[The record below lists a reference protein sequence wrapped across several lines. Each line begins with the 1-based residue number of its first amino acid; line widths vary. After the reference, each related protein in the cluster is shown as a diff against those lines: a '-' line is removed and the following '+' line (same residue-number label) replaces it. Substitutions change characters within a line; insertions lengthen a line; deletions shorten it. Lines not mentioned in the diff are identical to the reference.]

1 MHPAGGDLD
10 EQEHIETTKEDFI
23 DGYEVA
29 GDDALGLGGKEL
41 LPRGSRPSGG
51 GVDPLALED
60 GPHRG
65 RSDFDAKLFELALDA
80 PVAPGLVLLGETD
93 DEPADLPRLFR
104 ATLSARIGPATRHEG
119 AVPAQN
125 GLGAHEQ
132 GGTEPSRKHAGDGGK
147 QGAVLRL
154 EVRPFHLA
162 AQDM

>member
-80 PVAPGLVLLGETD
+80 RVTRSRSPWRDGRRAGGSPPPFPGDPVGADRSSDAPRGCGASAERSRG
-93 DEPADLPRLFR
+93 AR
-104 ATLSARIGPATRHEG
+104 ARRYRAFSEARRRWRQAGRGPA
-119 AVPAQN
+119 A
-125 GLGAHEQ
+125 
-132 GGTEPSRKHAGDGGK
+132 
-147 QGAVLRL
+147 
-154 EVRPFHLA
+154 
-162 AQDM
+162 